1 MTEND
6 DRGSDSKCPSWEL
19 SGVMKCSKKDLK
31 STAITSTERWVMSQD
46 LCSESN
52 SILNIFINN
61 EEKGDSIKT
70 IKYVMDFPVF
80 SFSLLELS

>member
-1 MTEND
+1 
-6 DRGSDSKCPSWEL
+6 
-19 SGVMKCSKKDLK
+19 
-31 STAITSTERWVMSQD
+31 MSQD

-70 IKYVMDFPVF
+70 IKYEIVFLFF
-80 SFSLLELS
+80 SFHLLELS

>member
-1 MTEND
+1 
-6 DRGSDSKCPSWEL
+6 
-19 SGVMKCSKKDLK
+19 
-31 STAITSTERWVMSQD
+31 MSQD

-61 EEKGDSIKT
+61 EEKGGSIKI
-70 IKYVMDFPVF
+70 IKCVIVFLFF